1 MIGIHVSKVSQ
12 TLVPPNRNRKTLL
25 EAIKIECE
33 KLNLKACQIFIQGPQ
48 NTKMANIN
56 EKKIKDYC
64 SEKKINLYVHS
75 SYLTVGCW
83 NITKK
88 NADEAKSKY
97 SIDSIIKQMEVCDKL
112 NSKGFVV
119 HLSKKTPK
127 QIIETLK
134 VLYPLIKKFNTPFLL
149 EQPAKKP
156 DDILTYE
163 TPQKLNTLTNLI
175 IKNLPKFNFGWCLDT
190 CHLWS
195 GGIELDLTHVTKQ
208 YFDEIKN
215 PEYIKLFHINGGS
228 VDIFNTGKDKHIIV
242 LSEADDIFYD
252 DIFYEKPYLIKHAK
266 KTNLGILTKFAKKNN
281 IDSILEVNRGELK
294 DLKFAIEKLYTL
306 I

>member
-1 MIGIHVSKVSQ
+1 
-12 TLVPPNRNRKTLL
+12 
-25 EAIKIECE
+25 
-33 KLNLKACQIFIQGPQ
+33 
-48 NTKMANIN
+48 
-56 EKKIKDYC
+56 
-64 SEKKINLYVHS
+64 
-75 SYLTVGCW
+75 VGCW

-88 NADEAKSKY
+88 NANEAKSKY
-97 SIDSIIKQMEVCDKL
+97 SISSIISQMEVCDKL
-112 NSKGFVV
+112 DSKGFVV

-134 VLYPLIKKFNTPFLL
+134 VLYPIIKKFNTPFLL

-156 DDILTYE
+156 DDTLTYE

-175 IKNLPKFNFGWCLDT
+175 IKALPELNFGWCLDT

-195 GGIELDLTHVTKQ
+195 GGIELDLTHITKQ
-208 YFDEIKN
+208 YFDEIKK

-252 DIFYEKPYLIKHAK
+252 DIYHEKPYLIKHAK
-266 KTNLGILTKFAKKNN
+266 KTNLGILAKFAKKNN
-281 IDSILEVNRGELK
+281 IDLILEVNRGELK